1 MRQVLILLLLIL
13 SLSGYSKDY
22 IVPFSGNSE
31 KSLTVFV
38 NGESVNC
45 VLSETQ
51 NYVCLSYSDFLG
63 LEVAGKVSAKDFH
76 SYAYESIN
84 GGSIKK
90 YPRFFIKELKISD
103 AVLQDVE
110 ALVVED
116 GSFKK
121 SVFGLQA
128 IKNKIFYTI
137 WENLL
142 ILSDERTPSKESDF
156 GISAQ
161 NVEGQLSDERTPSK
175 ESDFGISAQNVE
187 GQLSDERT
195 PSKESDFDI
204 SAQNVEG
211 QLGGLVADFS
221 LIDSNKRT
229 EIDSDKV
236 FSSVEEM
243 PKFPGGDEALLKY
256 VGMHLNY
263 PKEALRNN
271 VQGKCI
277 LKFVVTKIGTI
288 GKIKIVRSLSQEC
301 DEEAKRVVRTFP
313 EFFPGRQNGRPVN
326 VWYTLPVNFRLS
338 KE

>member
-90 YPRFFIKELKISD
+90 YPRFFIKELRISD

-142 ILSDERTPSKESDF
+142 I
-156 GISAQ
+156 
-161 NVEGQLSDERTPSK
+161 LSDERTPSK

-301 DEEAKRVVRTFP
+301 DEEAKRVVRTLP

>member
-161 NVEGQLSDERTPSK
+161 NVEGQL
-175 ESDFGISAQNVE
+175 
-187 GQLSDERT
+187 
-195 PSKESDFDI
+195 
-204 SAQNVEG
+204 
-211 QLGGLVADFS
+211 GGLVADFS

-301 DEEAKRVVRTFP
+301 DEEAKRVVRTLP

>member
-1 MRQVLILLLLIL
+1 MRQVLILLLLIF

-90 YPRFFIKELKISD
+90 YPRFFIKELRISD

-142 ILSDERTPSKESDF
+142 I
-156 GISAQ
+156 
-161 NVEGQLSDERTPSK
+161 LSDERTPSK

-301 DEEAKRVVRTFP
+301 DEEAKRVVRTLP

-326 VWYTLPVNFRLS
+326 VWYTLPVTFRLS

>member
-142 ILSDERTPSKESDF
+142 ILSDERTPSK
-156 GISAQ
+156 
-161 NVEGQLSDERTPSK
+161 
-175 ESDFGISAQNVE
+175 
-187 GQLSDERT
+187 
-195 PSKESDFDI
+195 
-204 SAQNVEG
+204 
-211 QLGGLVADFS
+211 
-221 LIDSNKRT
+221 
-229 EIDSDKV
+229 
-236 FSSVEEM
+236 
-243 PKFPGGDEALLKY
+243 
-256 VGMHLNY
+256 
-263 PKEALRNN
+263 
-271 VQGKCI
+271 
-277 LKFVVTKIGTI
+277 
-288 GKIKIVRSLSQEC
+288 
-301 DEEAKRVVRTFP
+301 
-313 EFFPGRQNGRPVN
+313 
-326 VWYTLPVNFRLS
+326 
-338 KE
+338 

>member
-175 ESDFGISAQNVE
+175 ESDF
-187 GQLSDERT
+187 
-195 PSKESDFDI
+195 DI

-211 QLGGLVADFS
+211 QLGGRVADFS

-301 DEEAKRVVRTFP
+301 DEEAKRVVRTLP

>member
-38 NGESVNC
+38 NGESVKC

-142 ILSDERTPSKESDF
+142 ILSDERTPSK
-156 GISAQ
+156 
-161 NVEGQLSDERTPSK
+161 V
-175 ESDFGISAQNVE
+175 SDFGISAQNVE

-301 DEEAKRVVRTFP
+301 DEEAKRVVRTLP

>member
-1 MRQVLILLLLIL
+1 MEMQQHQ
-13 SLSGYSKDY
+13 
-22 IVPFSGNSE
+22 
-31 KSLTVFV
+31 T
-38 NGESVNC
+38 
-45 VLSETQ
+45 
-51 NYVCLSYSDFLG
+51 YVCLSYSDFLG

-156 GISAQ
+156 
-161 NVEGQLSDERTPSK
+161 
-175 ESDFGISAQNVE
+175 
-187 GQLSDERT
+187 
-195 PSKESDFDI
+195 DI

-243 PKFPGGDEALLKY
+243 PKFPA
-256 VGMHLNY
+256 
-263 PKEALRNN
+263 
-271 VQGKCI
+271 Q
-277 LKFVVTKIGTI
+277 
-288 GKIKIVRSLSQEC
+288 
-301 DEEAKRVVRTFP
+301 
-313 EFFPGRQNGRPVN
+313 
-326 VWYTLPVNFRLS
+326 
-338 KE
+338 

>member
-156 GISAQ
+156 
-161 NVEGQLSDERTPSK
+161 
-175 ESDFGISAQNVE
+175 
-187 GQLSDERT
+187 
-195 PSKESDFDI
+195 DI

-229 EIDSDKV
+229 DIDSDKV

-301 DEEAKRVVRTFP
+301 DEEAKRVVRTLP

>member
-175 ESDFGISAQNVE
+175 ESDF
-187 GQLSDERT
+187 
-195 PSKESDFDI
+195 DI

-256 VGMHLNY
+256 VGMHLN
-263 PKEALRNN
+263 
-271 VQGKCI
+271 
-277 LKFVVTKIGTI
+277 
-288 GKIKIVRSLSQEC
+288 
-301 DEEAKRVVRTFP
+301 
-313 EFFPGRQNGRPVN
+313 
-326 VWYTLPVNFRLS
+326 
-338 KE
+338 

>member
-128 IKNKIFYTI
+128 SKNKIFYTI

-142 ILSDERTPSKESDF
+142 I
-156 GISAQ
+156 
-161 NVEGQLSDERTPSK
+161 LSDERTPSK

-301 DEEAKRVVRTFP
+301 DEEAKRVVRTLP

-326 VWYTLPVNFRLS
+326 VWYTLPVTFRLS

>member
-156 GISAQ
+156 
-161 NVEGQLSDERTPSK
+161 
-175 ESDFGISAQNVE
+175 
-187 GQLSDERT
+187 
-195 PSKESDFDI
+195 DI

-301 DEEAKRVVRTFP
+301 DEEAKRVVRTLP

>member
-175 ESDFGISAQNVE
+175 ESDF
-187 GQLSDERT
+187 
-195 PSKESDFDI
+195 DI

-288 GKIKIVRSLSQEC
+288 GKITIVRSLSQEC
-301 DEEAKRVVRTFP
+301 DEEAKRVVRTLP

>member
-45 VLSETQ
+45 VWSETQ

-142 ILSDERTPSKESDF
+142 I
-156 GISAQ
+156 
-161 NVEGQLSDERTPSK
+161 LSDERTPSK

-301 DEEAKRVVRTFP
+301 DEEAKRVVRTLP

-326 VWYTLPVNFRLS
+326 VWYTLPVTFRLS

>member
-22 IVPFSGNSE
+22 IGPFSGNSE

-156 GISAQ
+156 
-161 NVEGQLSDERTPSK
+161 V
-175 ESDFGISAQNVE
+175 ISAQNVE

-288 GKIKIVRSLSQEC
+288 GKITIVRSLSQEC
-301 DEEAKRVVRTFP
+301 DEEAKRVVRTLP

>member
-156 GISAQ
+156 
-161 NVEGQLSDERTPSK
+161 
-175 ESDFGISAQNVE
+175 
-187 GQLSDERT
+187 
-195 PSKESDFDI
+195 DI

-301 DEEAKRVVRTFP
+301 DEEAKRVVRTLP

-326 VWYTLPVNFRLS
+326 VWYTLPVNVRLS

>member
-116 GSFKK
+116 WSFKK

-142 ILSDERTPSKESDF
+142 I
-156 GISAQ
+156 
-161 NVEGQLSDERTPSK
+161 LSDERTPSK

-301 DEEAKRVVRTFP
+301 DEEAKRVVRTLP

>member
-1 MRQVLILLLLIL
+1 MRQVFILLLLIL

-175 ESDFGISAQNVE
+175 ESDF
-187 GQLSDERT
+187 
-195 PSKESDFDI
+195 DI

-301 DEEAKRVVRTFP
+301 DEEAKRVVRTLP

-326 VWYTLPVNFRLS
+326 VWYTLPVTFRLS

>member
-175 ESDFGISAQNVE
+175 ESDF
-187 GQLSDERT
+187 
-195 PSKESDFDI
+195 DI

-301 DEEAKRVVRTFP
+301 DEEAKRVVRTLP

-326 VWYTLPVNFRLS
+326 VWYTLPVTFRLS

>member
-175 ESDFGISAQNVE
+175 ESDF
-187 GQLSDERT
+187 
-195 PSKESDFDI
+195 DI

-288 GKIKIVRSLSQEC
+288 GKIKIVKSLSQEC
-301 DEEAKRVVRTFP
+301 DEEAKRVVRTLP

>member
-1 MRQVLILLLLIL
+1 MLI
-13 SLSGYSKDY
+13 
-22 IVPFSGNSE
+22 
-31 KSLTVFV
+31 
-38 NGESVNC
+38 
-45 VLSETQ
+45 
-51 NYVCLSYSDFLG
+51 
-63 LEVAGKVSAKDFH
+63 
-76 SYAYESIN
+76 
-84 GGSIKK
+84 
-90 YPRFFIKELKISD
+90 
-103 AVLQDVE
+103 
-110 ALVVED
+110 
-116 GSFKK
+116 
-121 SVFGLQA
+121 
-128 IKNKIFYTI
+128 
-137 WENLL
+137 
-142 ILSDERTPSKESDF
+142 
-156 GISAQ
+156 
-161 NVEGQLSDERTPSK
+161 LSDERTPSK

-301 DEEAKRVVRTFP
+301 DEEAKRVVRTLP

>member
-161 NVEGQLSDERTPSK
+161 N
-175 ESDFGISAQNVE
+175 IE

-301 DEEAKRVVRTFP
+301 DEEAKRVVRTLP

>member
-175 ESDFGISAQNVE
+175 ESDF
-187 GQLSDERT
+187 
-195 PSKESDFDI
+195 DI

-271 VQGKCI
+271 VQGKCV

-301 DEEAKRVVRTFP
+301 DEEAKRVVRTLP

-326 VWYTLPVNFRLS
+326 VWYTLPVTFRLS

>member
-175 ESDFGISAQNVE
+175 ESDF
-187 GQLSDERT
+187 
-195 PSKESDFDI
+195 DI
-204 SAQNVEG
+204 SAQSVEG

-301 DEEAKRVVRTFP
+301 DEEAKRVVRTLP

-326 VWYTLPVNFRLS
+326 VWYTLPVTFRLS

>member
-103 AVLQDVE
+103 AVIQDVE

-142 ILSDERTPSKESDF
+142 I
-156 GISAQ
+156 
-161 NVEGQLSDERTPSK
+161 LSDERTPSK

-301 DEEAKRVVRTFP
+301 DEEAKRVVRTLP

>member
-13 SLSGYSKDY
+13 SLSGYFKDY

-175 ESDFGISAQNVE
+175 ESDF
-187 GQLSDERT
+187 
-195 PSKESDFDI
+195 DI

-301 DEEAKRVVRTFP
+301 DEEAKRVVRTLP

>member
-187 GQLSDERT
+187 GQL
-195 PSKESDFDI
+195 
-204 SAQNVEG
+204 
-211 QLGGLVADFS
+211 GGLVADFS

-301 DEEAKRVVRTFP
+301 DEEAKRVVRTLP

-326 VWYTLPVNFRLS
+326 VWYTLPVTFRLS

>member
-142 ILSDERTPSKESDF
+142 LLSDERTLSKESDF

-161 NVEGQLSDERTPSK
+161 NVEGQLSDER
-175 ESDFGISAQNVE
+175 I
-187 GQLSDERT
+187 

-211 QLGGLVADFS
+211 QLGGLVAEFS

-243 PKFPGGDEALLKY
+243 PKFPEGDEALLKY

-277 LKFVVTKIGTI
+277 LQFVVTKIGTI

-301 DEEAKRVVRTFP
+301 DEEAKRVVRTLP
-313 EFFPGRQNGRPVN
+313 KFFPGRQNGKPVN
-326 VWYTLPVNFRLS
+326 VWYTLPVIFRLS

>member
-22 IVPFSGNSE
+22 FVPFSGNSE

-175 ESDFGISAQNVE
+175 ESDF
-187 GQLSDERT
+187 
-195 PSKESDFDI
+195 DI

-301 DEEAKRVVRTFP
+301 DEEAKRVVRTLP

>member
-175 ESDFGISAQNVE
+175 ESDF
-187 GQLSDERT
+187 
-195 PSKESDFDI
+195 DI

-301 DEEAKRVVRTFP
+301 YEEAKRVVRTLP

>member
-175 ESDFGISAQNVE
+175 ESDF
-187 GQLSDERT
+187 
-195 PSKESDFDI
+195 DI

-301 DEEAKRVVRTFP
+301 DEEAKRVVRTLP

-326 VWYTLPVNFRLS
+326 VWYTLPVNFRL
-338 KE
+338 

>member
-116 GSFKK
+116 GSLKK

-128 IKNKIFYTI
+128 IKNKIFYAI

-142 ILSDERTPSKESDF
+142 LLSDERIPSKESDF

-161 NVEGQLSDERTPSK
+161 NVEGQL
-175 ESDFGISAQNVE
+175 
-187 GQLSDERT
+187 
-195 PSKESDFDI
+195 
-204 SAQNVEG
+204 
-211 QLGGLVADFS
+211 GGLVAEFS

-243 PKFPGGDEALLKY
+243 PKFPEGDEALLKY

-277 LKFVVTKIGTI
+277 LQFVVTKIGTI

-301 DEEAKRVVRTFP
+301 DEEAKRVVRTLP
-313 EFFPGRQNGRPVN
+313 KFFPGRQNGKPVN
-326 VWYTLPVNFRLS
+326 VWYTLPVIFRLS

>member
-142 ILSDERTPSKESDF
+142 ILSDERTPSKES
-156 GISAQ
+156 Q
-161 NVEGQLSDERTPSK
+161 K
-175 ESDFGISAQNVE
+175 GISAQNVE

-301 DEEAKRVVRTFP
+301 DEEAKRVVRTLP

>member
-175 ESDFGISAQNVE
+175 ESDF
-187 GQLSDERT
+187 
-195 PSKESDFDI
+195 DI

-301 DEEAKRVVRTFP
+301 DEEAKRVVRTLP

>member
-63 LEVAGKVSAKDFH
+63 LEVAGKVFDKDFA
-76 SYAYESIN
+76 SYVYESIN
-84 GGSIKK
+84 GGSFKK

-142 ILSDERTPSKESDF
+142 I
-156 GISAQ
+156 
-161 NVEGQLSDERTPSK
+161 LSDERTPSK

-301 DEEAKRVVRTFP
+301 DEEAKRVVRTLP

>member
-175 ESDFGISAQNVE
+175 ESDF
-187 GQLSDERT
+187 
-195 PSKESDFDI
+195 DI

-256 VGMHLNY
+256 VGMNLNY

-301 DEEAKRVVRTFP
+301 DEEAKRVVRTLP

>member
-90 YPRFFIKELKISD
+90 YPRFFIKELRISD

-142 ILSDERTPSKESDF
+142 I
-156 GISAQ
+156 
-161 NVEGQLSDERTPSK
+161 LSDERTPSK

-301 DEEAKRVVRTFP
+301 DEEAKRVVRTLP

-326 VWYTLPVNFRLS
+326 VWYTLPVTFRLS

>member
-175 ESDFGISAQNVE
+175 ESDF
-187 GQLSDERT
+187 
-195 PSKESDFDI
+195 DI

-301 DEEAKRVVRTFP
+301 DEEAKRVVITLP

>member
-137 WENLL
+137 WENVL
-142 ILSDERTPSKESDF
+142 I
-156 GISAQ
+156 
-161 NVEGQLSDERTPSK
+161 LSDERTPSK

-301 DEEAKRVVRTFP
+301 DEEAKRVVRTLP

>member
-156 GISAQ
+156 
-161 NVEGQLSDERTPSK
+161 
-175 ESDFGISAQNVE
+175 
-187 GQLSDERT
+187 
-195 PSKESDFDI
+195 DI

-301 DEEAKRVVRTFP
+301 DEEAKRVVRTLP

-326 VWYTLPVNFRLS
+326 VWYTLPVTFRLS